1 MSAAM
6 NPAAPH
12 YLPAFITAP
21 GESDVFLNGAAI
33 FLVATVLGLG
43 SVYFRLHALPERLA
57 HKNTNKVQFEIVAVL
72 ALIGLFTHNN
82 IFWIAA
88 LILALVPIPDFH
100 GPLATMADAL
110 AKMAGFR
117 RQALGE
123 NPSPDASE
131 THAAPAPHIAD
142 GKQSAPVETISVV
155 HEQPDRFRVEG

>member
-12 YLPAFITAP
+12 YLPVFITAP

-33 FLVATVLGLG
+33 FLVAMVLGLG
-43 SVYFRLHALPERLA
+43 SVYFRLHALPEHLA

-82 IFWIAA
+82 VFWIAA

-110 AKMAGFR
+110 ARMAGFR
-117 RQALGE
+117 RQVPGE
-123 NPSPDASE
+123 NSSPDASE
-131 THAAPAPHIAD
+131 KHAATAPHIAD

-155 HEQPDRFRVEG
+155 HEQPGRFRVEG